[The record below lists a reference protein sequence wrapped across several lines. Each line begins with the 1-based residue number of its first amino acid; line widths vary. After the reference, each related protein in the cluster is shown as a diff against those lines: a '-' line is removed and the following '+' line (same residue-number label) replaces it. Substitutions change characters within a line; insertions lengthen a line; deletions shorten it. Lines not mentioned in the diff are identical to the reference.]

1 MIDFFPTQHISSS
14 NRRKFGICDRPAPAA
29 EKAYIAEKQGQDWI
43 AAVDNY
49 PQVKVNFVP
58 VDHCIEL
65 RRADGSMDNRCD
77 GCLFYRD
84 TIIFVELKQR
94 KGKGNQWIKDGEQQ
108 LRSTIGYFEQQEEA
122 RNFPIK
128 KAYHSQ

>member
-14 NRRKFGICDRPAPAA
+14 NRRKFGICDRPAPVA

-65 RRADGSMDNRCD
+65 RRADGSMDKSAATAC
-77 GCLFYRD
+77 F
-84 TIIFVELKQR
+84 IEI
-94 KGKGNQWIKDGEQQ
+94 
-108 LRSTIGYFEQQEEA
+108 RSYL
-122 RNFPIK
+122 
-128 KAYHSQ
+128 

>member
-29 EKAYIAEKQGQDWI
+29 EKAYIAERQGQDWI

-94 KGKGNQWIKDGEQQ
+94 KSVPYVLPD
-108 LRSTIGYFEQQEEA
+108 RF
-122 RNFPIK
+122 
-128 KAYHSQ
+128 

>member
-14 NRRKFGICDRPAPAA
+14 NRRKFGIYDRLLLL
-29 EKAYIAEKQGQDWI
+29 KKHILQKKQGQDWI

-65 RRADGSMDNRCD
+65 RRADEKYG
-77 GCLFYRD
+77 
-84 TIIFVELKQR
+84 QP
-94 KGKGNQWIKDGEQQ
+94 
-108 LRSTIGYFEQQEEA
+108 LR
-122 RNFPIK
+122 RLPVL
-128 KAYHSQ
+128 

>member
-29 EKAYIAEKQGQDWI
+29 EKAYIAERQGQDWI

-65 RRADGSMDNRCD
+65 PQGGREYGQPLRR
-77 GCLFYRD
+77 LP
-84 TIIFVELKQR
+84 VL
-94 KGKGNQWIKDGEQQ
+94 
-108 LRSTIGYFEQQEEA
+108 
-122 RNFPIK
+122 
-128 KAYHSQ
+128 